1 MALALALCMGLV
13 SPALAVSAQDF
24 PRQVPS
30 GHVIDG
36 AQVFSR
42 ASSQEIERALEG
54 FSDERVDAK
63 VITVDRLDYDLNLN
77 QLGDD
82 LLSQWQETPSPE
94 DGSRPS
100 LLLLLIDGQTR
111 ATAIV
116 ASSGLQGRLPSE
128 LLTSTAETTMALPL
142 RSAERYRQATLD
154 ALKRLEIVLRGGED
168 PGEPA
173 QQEEAPALVSTVP
186 SKEETQGSH
195 AFTWVVVL
203 LVIGT
208 VVPMATWWVFSR

>member
-1 MALALALCMGLV
+1 MALALVVALGLV
-13 SPALAVSAQDF
+13 SPALAVSAEDF
-24 PRQVPS
+24 PRQVPAS
-30 GHVIDG
+30 HVIDG

-63 VITVDRLDYDLNLN
+63 VITVNRLDYDLNLN
-77 QLGDD
+77 QLGND
-82 LLSQWQETPSPE
+82 LLSQWQVTPSPE
-94 DGSRPS
+94 EGSRPS
-100 LLLLLIDGQTR
+100 LLLLMIDGQTR

-116 ASSGLQGRLPSE
+116 ASSGLQGRLPAE

-168 PGEPA
+168 PGEPV
-173 QQEEAPALVSTVP
+173 QDEAPVLVSTVP

>member
-1 MALALALCMGLV
+1 MGLV
-13 SPALAVSAQDF
+13 SPALALSASDF
-24 PRQVPS
+24 PAQVPA
-30 GHVIDG
+30 GHVIDQ

-42 ASSQEIERALEG
+42 ASSQEIERALES

-63 VITVDRLDYDLNLN
+63 VITVSRLDYDLTLD
-77 QLGDD
+77 QLGTT
-82 LLSQWQETPSPE
+82 LLAQWESAPGASE
-94 DGSRPS
+94 SSHPS
-100 LLLLLIDGQTR
+100 LLLLLVDGQTR

-128 LLTSTAETTMALPL
+128 LLTSTAESTMALPL
-142 RSAERYRQATLD
+142 RAAERYRQATLD
-154 ALKRLEIVLRGGED
+154 ALKRLDTVLRGGED
-168 PGEPA
+168 PGEPVQA
-173 QQEEAPALVSTVP
+173 EAPTLVSTVP
-186 SKEETQGSH
+186 SKEETQSSH